1 MKSGPYKAICSDI
14 DGTLLNKERV
24 LSPRTIAA
32 MKQLSPEVQIIL
44 ASSRMPKAM
53 RHLQHDL
60 DIASSPLIC
69 YNGAYILA
77 FEEGGAARE
86 LHSSPIPVDICAEL
100 AGFTAQIDLH
110 LGLYYADEWYVR
122 ESDYWSAREEN
133 NTRVPS
139 EIADFSK
146 VFQDWERDGKGGHK
160 LMCMGE
166 ADSIQATEDFL
177 KSRYADQLHL
187 YRSKDTY
194 LEISDKSISKAGAL
208 EKVIA
213 HLGNLKIEEVVAFG
227 DNYNDMDMLSAVG
240 LGVAVGNARV
250 EVLAMADARTL
261 RNTED
266 GVAIAVEKYFG

>member
-1 MKSGPYKAICSDI
+1 MRYKAICSDI

-24 LSPRTIAA
+24 LSPRTISAISR
-32 MKQLSPEVQIIL
+32 LSPDIRVIL

-60 DIASSPLIC
+60 SILHSPLIC

-77 FEEGGAARE
+77 FDDQENPQE

-100 AGFTAQIDLH
+100 AGFTARIGLH

-133 NTRVPS
+133 NTRVQS
-139 EIADFSK
+139 EVADFDE
-146 VFQDWERDGKGGHK
+146 VLQAWERAGKGGHK

-166 ADSIQATEDFL
+166 AADVQASEDFL
-177 KSRYADQLHL
+177 RTHYGDRLHL

-194 LEISDKSISKAGAL
+194 LEISDRSISKASAL

-213 HLGNLKIEEVVAFG
+213 HLGSFKMNEVVAFG
-227 DNYNDMDMLSAVG
+227 DNYNDMDMLQAVG
-240 LGVAVGNARV
+240 LGVAVENARA
-250 EVLAMADARTL
+250 EVLEMANAKTL

-266 GVAIAVEKYFG
+266 GVAIAIEKFLLGL